1 MRLLENSSA
10 RRAVVVTAVAVGGA
24 VALQGGALD
33 GGASGTLAATR
44 SAPASAPAH
53 GPRAVELTLA
63 ASGDFLI
70 HSPVWQRAA
79 ANAGGR
85 GYDFAPMFRLIKPYV
100 RGADLAFC
108 HVETPLTPRPP
119 KGYPVFNTPR
129 ALARAIKSTG
139 WDVCD
144 TASNHSLDLGQ
155 YGIDQT
161 SAALRRAGV
170 AHTGSFR
177 SRTSSRRIV
186 LLEAKGVRV
195 AFLAYTAVS
204 NGQVLPHPWSVNRA
218 SAPKILRDARKA
230 RRNGADVVVVNVH
243 WGDEYQHEPSGA
255 QLRLARALT
264 RSSAVT
270 AVIGQHVH
278 VVQQI
283 RRING
288 KLVVF
293 GEGNLVSNQTPA
305 CCAPGAQDGIV
316 ALLRVRAVPG
326 GSSRVTRV
334 DYVPVWV
341 RRPDYVV
348 VPVWRGRV
356 KGLAPAGELRAS
368 WRRTVKVVGRTKHYA
383 PWTKPLP

>member
-1 MRLLENSSA
+1 MRLLGNRSV
-10 RRAVVVTAVAVGGA
+10 RNVLAVVLVAAGA
-24 VALQGGALD
+24 AAALQRGALD
-33 GGASGTLAATR
+33 SGANGRPVVDESRPAEKLAPR
-44 SAPASAPAH
+44 S
-53 GPRAVELTLA
+53 RAVELTLA

-108 HVETPLTPRPP
+108 HVETPLTSRPP
-119 KGYPVFNTPR
+119 KGYPVFNTPG
-129 ALARAIKSTG
+129 ALARAIKTTG
-139 WDVCD
+139 WDACD

-155 YGIDQT
+155 YGVDQT
-161 SAALRRAGV
+161 SLALQRAGV

-177 SRTSSRRIV
+177 SRAESRKIV
-186 LLEAKGVRV
+186 LLEARGIRV

-230 RRNGADVVVVNVH
+230 RRAGADVVVVNVH
-243 WGDEYQHEPSGA
+243 WGDEYQHQPSRA
-255 QLRLARALT
+255 QRRLASILT
-264 RSSAVT
+264 RSPAVT

-278 VVQQI
+278 VVQPI
-283 RRING
+283 RRINR

-316 ALLRVRAVPG
+316 VLLRVRAVPG
-326 GSSRVTRV
+326 GPATVKRV

-356 KGLAPAGELRAS
+356 KKLAPAGELRAS
-368 WRRTVKVVGRTKHYA
+368 WRRTVKVVGRTKRYA
-383 PWTKPLP
+383 PWTKPRP

>member
-1 MRLLENSSA
+1 MRLFRNHFVRNASVI
-10 RRAVVVTAVAVGGA
+10 VVVVFGVG
-24 VALQGGALD
+24 VALERDALD
-33 GGASGTLAATR
+33 SGAIGTPAGTR
-44 SAPASAPAH
+44 SAPATQPASR
-53 GPRAVELTLA
+53 PRAVELTLA

-85 GYDFAPMFRLIKPYV
+85 GYDFAPMFRLIKPYIH
-100 RGADLAFC
+100 GADLAFC
-108 HVETPLTPRPP
+108 HVETPLTSRPP

-139 WDVCD
+139 WDACD

-161 SAALRRAGV
+161 SAALQRAGV
-170 AHTGSFR
+170 QHTGSFR
-177 SRTSSRRIV
+177 SRASSRRIV
-186 LLEAKGVRV
+186 LLKTKGVRV

-204 NGQVLPHPWSVNRA
+204 NGQVLPHRWSVNQA
-218 SAPKILRDARKA
+218 SAPKMLRDARRA
-230 RRNGADVVVVNVH
+230 RSAGADVVIINVH
-243 WGDEYQHEPSGA
+243 WGDEYQHQPSQA
-255 QLRLARALT
+255 QLRLARTLT
-264 RSSAVT
+264 RSAAVT

-278 VVQQI
+278 VVQPI

-316 ALLRVRAVPG
+316 ALLRVRVVPG
-326 GSSRVTRV
+326 GSARVTRV

-356 KGLAPAGELRAS
+356 KGLAPRGELRAS
-368 WRRTVKVVGRTKHYA
+368 WQRTVKVVGRTSRYA
-383 PWTKPLP
+383 PWTKPRP